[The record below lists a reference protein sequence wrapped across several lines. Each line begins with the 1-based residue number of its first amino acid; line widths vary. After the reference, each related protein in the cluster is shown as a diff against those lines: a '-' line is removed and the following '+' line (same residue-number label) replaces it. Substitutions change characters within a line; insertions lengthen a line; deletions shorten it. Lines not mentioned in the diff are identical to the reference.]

1 MRALLFGITLGM
13 TLALAACVEG
23 SGQGPTS
30 KNATAGGKQEPRMI
44 CREEAATGSL
54 FTHTVCRSPEQV
66 EEERAAGQDMAR
78 RQRGTSSPDQPF
90 ATPQQPSGGP
100 R

>member
-1 MRALLFGITLGM
+1 MRALLGTTLG
-13 TLALAACVEG
+13 TLLSLAACASG

-30 KNATAGGKQEPRMI
+30 KNATASGKSEPTMI
-44 CREEAATGSL
+44 CREEAPTGSL

-66 EEERAAGQDMAR
+66 EDERNSGQEMLR
-78 RQRGTSSPDQPF
+78 RQRGTSGPDQPIP
-90 ATPQQPSGGP
+90 TLQPPAAGP